1 MAVQSRRNH
10 EARPIG
16 PSLQKWPE
24 AAGTL
29 PEVLWCVSLFEVKTN
44 YDHRRRQGERIPQSH
59 QQRPVKTGQEWQGG
73 PMPEHCPLFV
83 GLYLDSFQTPHAL
96 SSTCSSRT
104 SLALF
109 PGSFQKTPQVCS
121 QQNIL
126 PSVSFNKNL
135 LSEDSFWKNIT

>member
-1 MAVQSRRNH
+1 
-10 EARPIG
+10 
-16 PSLQKWPE
+16 
-24 AAGTL
+24 
-29 PEVLWCVSLFEVKTN
+29 
-44 YDHRRRQGERIPQSH
+44 
-59 QQRPVKTGQEWQGG
+59 VKTGQEWQGG

-135 LSEDSFWKNIT
+135 LSEDSFWKNITWHNGVSKETRNFQFRMWLLFALVWRVYPRLR